1 MREQSVYTTVR
12 FKDKNTNELIH
23 QLTLRNHSKT
33 IESIKRTLQELTEKF
48 CLPEQDILIEN
59 N

>member
-1 MREQSVYTTVR
+1 MREQNVYTTIQ

-33 IESIKRTLQELTEKF
+33 IESVRRTLQELTEKY
-48 CLPEQDILIEN
+48 CLPEQDILVETN
-59 N
+59 